1 MLTDRKHS
9 RSLWIV
15 TALALLYSAV
25 HFASSGVRVPLS
37 APNLGKFDEET
48 PALLEHLRTN
58 QPVHIDNPVQYG
70 PVFFFVVHPL
80 IRAAGGDR
88 VVLAT
93 WLFALQ
99 LVCVGFS
106 FWLTCA
112 TLRPFVPDPQNIW
125 PLVVSWLAVLWLN
138 FSPLYTILAVKSVE
152 TWELLLICLALYAYL
167 REQRWITAFALAAA
181 GLIKVLPL
189 IFFYYL
195 LVKDRRT
202 FSYSVVALLAFLLVG
217 HLLYGPDMGLGYL
230 PHVGRAAV
238 GNTWGL
244 NWHENISLKGAI
256 AKLIGHLEVPPGADR
271 SQTPNGLGFYVV
283 LSRPQLTATILLGD
297 LAALTGLALL
307 TWTWL
312 RGPVGRTVERTLWE
326 WSFLVVALL
335 ILSPNTTFEYAT
347 LALGAMSY
355 VFVRLVSAASYGEPR
370 LRTSIGFGAAI
381 VLLGA
386 LLPRQLLNRVTF
398 VSAIN
403 QWTGYRHLTTSE
415 AYQYYCFPLAGL
427 LLLAATIWWLR
438 PTELLAVPSNR
449 EKTRERPGFVRSV
462 RL

>member
-1 MLTDRKHS
+1 LLKI
-9 RSLWIV
+9 L

-37 APNLGKFDEET
+37 APNLGKFEEET
-48 PALLEHLRTN
+48 PALLAHLRTG

-70 PVFFFVVHPL
+70 PMFFFVVHPL
-80 IRAAGGDR
+80 IRATGGDR
-88 VVLAT
+88 VVLAR
-93 WLFALQ
+93 WLYAVQ
-99 LVCVGFS
+99 LVCIGFS

-112 TLRPFVPDPQNIW
+112 TLRPFIPKVQRAW

-152 TWELLLICLALYAYL
+152 TWELLLLCLALYAYL
-167 REQRWITAFALAAA
+167 REWRWITAVALAAA

-202 FSYSVVALLAFLLVG
+202 FAYSIVALLAFLLVG
-217 HLLYGPDMGLGYL
+217 QMLYGPDMGLGYL
-230 PHVGRAAV
+230 PHVGRAAA

-256 AKLIGHLEVPPGADR
+256 AKLIGHLEIPPDADR
-271 SQTPNGLGFYVV
+271 SRTPNGLGFYVV
-283 LSRPQLTATILLGD
+283 LSRPQLTATIVLGD
-297 LAALTGLALL
+297 IAALTGLALL

-312 RGPVGRTVERTLWE
+312 RGPAGRSAERTLWE

-355 VFVRLVSAASYGEPR
+355 AFVRLTTAVPYEEPR
-370 LRTSIGFGAAI
+370 LRTSICFGAAI

-386 LLPRQLLNRVTF
+386 LIPRQVLNRVTF
-398 VSAIN
+398 VSTIN
-403 QWTGYRHLTTSE
+403 QWTGYLHLTLSE

-438 PTELLAVPSNR
+438 PTELVAVQPIH
-449 EKTRERPGFVRSV
+449 E
-462 RL
+462 